1 MAARTDAARAEV
13 LAARAGVES
22 ELVRLEAAGRAA
34 IDIPARVRREPVK
47 VVGAATGAA
56 FLLFGGPKRLLRGL
70 RRAVKG
76 PDADLPPS
84 LLPPQVERALRALG
98 SDGDRVRGTLER
110 EFARYLDAT
119 APARRERDLMGT
131 ISTLLGNILRPASVR
146 AGRRLA
152 EQLFDPD
159 GPSFEAGLAKA
170 RERVERTKGA

>member
-1 MAARTDAARAEV
+1 MGARTDAARAQV
-13 LAARAGVES
+13 VAARGSVDE

-34 IDIPARVRREPVK
+34 IDIPARIRRAPVK
-47 VVGAATGAA
+47 AAGAATGAA
-56 FLLFGGPKRLLRGL
+56 FLLFGGPKRVLRGL

-84 LLPPQVERALRALG
+84 LLPDQVERALRALG

-110 EFARYLDAT
+110 EFARYLDTT

-131 ISTLLGNILRPASVR
+131 VSTLLGNVLRPASVR

-159 GPSFEAGLAKA
+159 GPSFEEGLRKA
-170 RERVERTKGA
+170 RTRIERRKAG